1 MSAFVRTWAIL
12 KEEISDER
20 FKQIAWGGMDEGW
33 ADHLDNDFDNEAF
46 DNEAFE
52 EIIDRK
58 YPTYAGYSPGL
69 KELKRSLFNRYQSQE
84 ENDMRFNDLMENEIR
99 EPIIILR
106 TQNGDQVIAGHHRM
120 AASVEAGRETIPAL
134 ILNMDIRGK

>member
-1 MSAFVRTWAIL
+1 MSAFMRTWAIL

-33 ADHLDNDFDNEAF
+33 NDHLDNDFDYEKF
-46 DNEAFE
+46 DNEEFE

-58 YPTYAGYSPGL
+58 YPTHAGYSPGL
-69 KELKRSLFNRYQSQE
+69 KELKRSLFNRYESQE

-106 TQNGDQVIAGHHRM
+106 TQNGDEVIAGHHRM
-120 AASVEAGRETIPAL
+120 AASIEAGRETIPAL
-134 ILNMDIRGK
+134 ILNMDIGGK